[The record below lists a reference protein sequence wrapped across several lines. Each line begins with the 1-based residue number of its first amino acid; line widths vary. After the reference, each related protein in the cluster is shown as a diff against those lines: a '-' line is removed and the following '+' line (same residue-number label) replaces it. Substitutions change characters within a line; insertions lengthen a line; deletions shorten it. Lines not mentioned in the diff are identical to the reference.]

1 MIKDS
6 QHFLVS
12 LKEGLDLLTQATEL
26 YLATGNKYNI
36 YITVPA
42 QVPPL
47 AVSSRV
53 TNNSVIDI

>member
-26 YLATGNKYNI
+26 YLATGNKYI